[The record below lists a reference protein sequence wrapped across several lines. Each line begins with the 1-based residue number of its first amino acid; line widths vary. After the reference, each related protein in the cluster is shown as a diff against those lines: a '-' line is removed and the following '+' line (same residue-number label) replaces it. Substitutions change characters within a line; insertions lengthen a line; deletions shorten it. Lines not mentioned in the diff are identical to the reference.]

1 MATFIDERPEDDNE
15 DFADIEGVS
24 EDITEEAPVE
34 QEVVEA
40 EPEVA
45 EEEADDLPDKY
56 KGKTP
61 AEIAKMHQEAEKLL
75 GRQSSEV
82 GELRKI
88 VDDFVKTQLATQ
100 ETATKQVEEVEE
112 IDFFTDP
119 QRAVQQAI
127 ENHPKLR
134 EAEQTTGEMKKAKAL
149 AELQSLHPDYGEV
162 IGDPA
167 FGEWVAKSKVR
178 LKLFEQADQG
188 YDTDAADELIST
200 WKERKQYTQNV
211 VDNEKQERKKQ
222 VKAASTG
229 ATKGTGESPTRKVY
243 RRADIIKL
251 MQRDPDRYMQ
261 MADEIGQAYAEGR
274 VK

>member
-1 MATFIDERPEDDNE
+1 M
-15 DFADIEGVS
+15 
-24 EDITEEAPVE
+24 
-34 QEVVEA
+34 
-40 EPEVA
+40 
-45 EEEADDLPDKY
+45 
-56 KGKTP
+56 
-61 AEIAKMHQEAEKLL
+61 
-75 GRQSSEV
+75 
-82 GELRKI
+82 
-88 VDDFVKTQLATQ
+88 
-100 ETATKQVEEVEE
+100 
-112 IDFFTDP
+112 
-119 QRAVQQAI
+119 
-127 ENHPKLR
+127 
-134 EAEQTTGEMKKAKAL
+134 
-149 AELQSLHPDYGEV
+149 
-162 IGDPA
+162 
-167 FGEWVAKSKVR
+167 
-178 LKLFEQADQG
+178 FEQADQG

>member
-15 DFADIEGVS
+15 DFTDIEGVS
-24 EDITEEAPVE
+24 EQVTEEAPLQ
-34 QEVVEA
+34 QEAVEA
-40 EPEVA
+40 EPEV
-45 EEEADDLPDKY
+45 DDLPDKY

-100 ETATKQVEEVEE
+100 ETAPKQVEEEDEV
-112 IDFFTDP
+112 DFFVDP
-119 QRAVQQAI
+119 QKAVQKAI

-134 EAEQTTGEMKKAKAL
+134 EAEQVSSEMKKAKAI
-149 AELQSLHPDYGEV
+149 AELQSLHPDYADI
-162 IGDPA
+162 IGNSE
-167 FGEWVAKSKVR
+167 FGEWVAKSNIR
-178 LKLFEQADQG
+178 LKLFEQADKG
-188 YDTDAADELIST
+188 YDTEAADELIST
-200 WKERKQYTQNV
+200 WKERQQYTQNIV
-211 VDNEKQERKKQ
+211 ANEKQERKRQ
-222 VKAASTG
+222 VKSASTG
-229 ATKGTGESPTRKVY
+229 SAQGSGEAPSRKIY

-251 MQRDPDRYMQ
+251 MQKDPDRYMT
-261 MADEIGQAYAEGR
+261 MADEISRAYAEGR